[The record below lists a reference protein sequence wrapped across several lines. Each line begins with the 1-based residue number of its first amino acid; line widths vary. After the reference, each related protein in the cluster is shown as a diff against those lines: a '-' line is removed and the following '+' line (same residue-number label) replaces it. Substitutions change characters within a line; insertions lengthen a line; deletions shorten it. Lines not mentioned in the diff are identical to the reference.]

1 MILRSFAVTMAAL
14 TLAGCNIQHEPA
26 GPTQYETRT
35 VDRDDAKAVN
45 VHLTMGAGQMKVGS
59 GTGKLMQ
66 AYFTYNVPSW
76 KPEMRYSAGDLTVEQ
91 PSSHGAHLGPQKYE
105 WDLRFAQDIPLN
117 FHVNFG
123 AGEAQLDLGSLTL
136 QNVDVDMGVGQLKLD
151 LRGAPKHDYNV
162 NINGG
167 VGEATVRLS
176 ADVGIYAEASGGIGE
191 VTARGLAK
199 RGDHWVTDAYE
210 QPGPKIRITVHGGI
224 GQINL
229 VAE

>member
-1 MILRSFAVTMAAL
+1 MILRSFVLSVGAL
-14 TLAGCNIQHEPA
+14 SLAGCMSLHEA
-26 GPTQYETRT
+26 TGPTEYESRA
-35 VDRDDAKAVN
+35 VERDDAKSVN

-59 GTGKLMQ
+59 GTAKLMQ
-66 AYFTYNVPSW
+66 GYFTYNVPAW
-76 KPEMRYSAGDLTVEQ
+76 KPQTRYTAGDLTVEQ

-117 FHVNFG
+117 FHVTFG

-151 LRGAPKHDYNV
+151 LRGMPKHDYSV

-176 ADVGIYAEASGGIGE
+176 SDVGIYAEASGGIGE

-199 RGDHWVTDAYE
+199 RGDHWVTEAYD